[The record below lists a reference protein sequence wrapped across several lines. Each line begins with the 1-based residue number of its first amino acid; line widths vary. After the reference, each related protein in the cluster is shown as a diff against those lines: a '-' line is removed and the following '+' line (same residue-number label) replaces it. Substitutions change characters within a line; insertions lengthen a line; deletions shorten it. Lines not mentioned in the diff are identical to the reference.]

1 MQWAQSDQNHWLEY
15 HTAVSVISKP
25 LVGLSYSGLSQI
37 KLLVG
42 VSYSGISHIK
52 TIIWSIILR
61 SQSETNHWLE
71 YHTEVS
77 IDQNHTAV
85 SVRSKPLVGVSNS
98 YSGRSLSGNILLLT
112 TTTRW
117 PTDIA
122 NFWEFAI
129 KFAFDLTHVLF
140 RAASGESSW
149 GLLGQRWVK
158 LNAVLDNAESS

>member
-1 MQWAQSDQNHWLEY
+1 M
-15 HTAVSVISKP
+15 
-25 LVGLSYSGLSQI
+25 VGLSYSGLSLIKPLVGVSFSDLRLIKPLVGVSYFGLSQI

-112 TTTRW
+112 TTTR
-117 PTDIA
+117 
-122 NFWEFAI
+122 
-129 KFAFDLTHVLF
+129 
-140 RAASGESSW
+140 
-149 GLLGQRWVK
+149 
-158 LNAVLDNAESS
+158 